1 MDLYIY
7 YRAPLDNAPLL
18 QRQTTAMQ
26 ARLARQYAVTTALKR
41 RPQETAGMHTW
52 MEVYLKVP
60 DGFSAALEQAVSEHQ
75 LASLIDGPRHTEQFL
90 DFSPC
95 A

>member
-7 YRAPLDNAPLL
+7 YRVPVANAALL
-18 QRQTTAMQ
+18 QQQATAMQ
-26 ARLARQYAVTTALKR
+26 ASLVRQYAISTALKR
-41 RPQETAGMHTW
+41 RPQESAGMHTW
-52 MEVYLKVP
+52 MEVYLDVA
-60 DGFSAALEQAVSEHQ
+60 DGFTGALEQAIHEHQ

>member
-18 QRQTTAMQ
+18 QQETTAMQ
-26 ARLARQYAVTTALKR
+26 ARLSQQYAVTTALKR

-52 MEVYLKVP
+52 MEVYLEIP

>member
-7 YRAPLDNAPLL
+7 YRVSQAHAAEL
-18 QRQTTAMQ
+18 QQRATVMQ
-26 ARLARQYAVTTALKR
+26 AALSRQYHVATELKR
-41 RPQETAGMHTW
+41 RPQEKDGQHTW
-52 MEVYLKVP
+52 MEVYLDVP
-60 DGFSAALEQAVSEHQ
+60 DGFESVLKAALATNGLET
-75 LASLIDGPRHTEQFL
+75 LIDGPRHTEHFL